1 MAKSR
6 GKAAP
11 NPLANG
17 ISPAPA
23 NNAPD
28 IAHRMNGNG
37 QLKPKPEETMRQ
49 DSTLMG
55 IPFGMPGMPGL
66 NFAMMPFFGCQYGQP
81 IPTGPFGGPATPFY
95 NGFGGIGLNQYG
107 NVYGTFNNYW
117 LMERNPCVALAEAVA
132 DAPVWSAELTWEY
145 REGLDDLDKKK
156 IEALVRDSF
165 DAHERDALKNLTL
178 ARSWGV
184 RQAENV
190 FAIDAKGRFI
200 FKKFKWLMPDLTMAL
215 RDEHGD
221 LVGMT
226 NQGVEL
232 DDPRRFTW
240 LAYDSKG
247 CNWYGR
253 SRKEN
258 FKTQWRLEES
268 LYAIMEYAQNV
279 QVRPFGKVSF
289 PYNSKE
295 PANSPNNLQ
304 CLANAQRIASGL
316 AAAQFVTTPNPFI
329 EWKEEMLK
337 IGLKPVDIEPYPI
350 EWYDKTGKDSMAG
363 FTNALAIT
371 NKGIVS
377 GCLMPPRAVLE
388 GPGTQAD
395 AETHSDTGVQVNENF
410 LGMLCETLSKG
421 VIDTVIVQNMGED
434 YRGAVKRVPSPLVD
448 KQMTF
453 NNDLVKL
460 VLGSDIGKELM
471 KRVVPLAP
479 IFEKSGVKINDFNQ
493 EKLADDVEAKA
504 AEDRAMELK
513 AKAPAGK
520 PKKLSIGPHKFSST
534 QIQLD
539 DKAADEIRTFGATI
553 PTEELAEDGV
563 ETDIH
568 VTVKYG
574 IHTDDVSEIEDALHS
589 WSGKEAM
596 YLVGKTSL
604 FPATED
610 HPYDVLK
617 MNVIS
622 GNLHELNRL
631 ISDSVECTDTYPVY
645 KPHVTVAYL
654 KAGEGK
660 KYVGRTLIHGD
671 WRRASV
677 LAFSDKAGT
686 RYPVRLAG
694 PIKASLAVESTTPI
708 DDKEKKRRKAFLF
721 ALLAFFAWQQ
731 DQASMGATAPY
742 VERLATILRDHMT
755 EAAHAVAESA
765 PIAEAAK
772 PMIAKQANALAIK
785 INETTSKQIITA
797 QTNGATLEE
806 AVKKTL
812 GKSIETRASVIEDDM
827 TFLAG
832 QIVNVAGAAIS
843 QRQLIWICA
852 DDEKVCPV
860 CSKLDGVVVEAG
872 QPFADGV
879 YLPVVDTHSFCRCK
893 IGLVPEKAEVA

>member
-1 MAKSR
+1 MAKSK

-17 ISPAPA
+17 IPPAPA
-23 NNAPD
+23 DLSDRDDFIKKLLQP
-28 IAHRMNGNG
+28 G
-37 QLKPKPEETMRQ
+37 LKPKPEETMRQ

-215 RDEHGD
+215 RDDHGD

-258 FKTQWRLEES
+258 FKTQWRLEEA

-279 QVRPFGKVSF
+279 QVRPFGKVSY
-289 PYNSKE
+289 PYNPQE
-295 PANSPNNLQ
+295 PANSANNVQ
-304 CLANAQRIASGL
+304 CRANAQGIAAGL
-316 AAAQFVTTPNPFI
+316 GAAQFVTTPNPFMP
-329 EWKEEMLK
+329 WKEEMLRLG
-337 IGLKPVDIEPYPI
+337 IKPVDMEPYPI

-421 VIDTVIVQNMGED
+421 VVDTVIVQNMGQD
-434 YRGAVKRVPSPLVD
+434 YRGAVKLVPSPLVD

-493 EKLADDVEAKA
+493 AKLADDVEAKA
-504 AEDRAMELK
+504 AEDRAMELQS
-513 AKAPAGK
+513 KAPAGK
-520 PKKLSIGPHKFSST
+520 PACPPV
-534 QIQLD
+534 
-539 DKAADEIRTFGATI
+539 KA
-553 PTEELAEDGV
+553 
-563 ETDIH
+563 
-568 VTVKYG
+568 
-574 IHTDDVSEIEDALHS
+574 S
-589 WSGKEAM
+589 
-596 YLVGKTSL
+596 
-604 FPATED
+604 TED
-610 HPYDVLK
+610 
-617 MNVIS
+617 
-622 GNLHELNRL
+622 E
-631 ISDSVECTDTYPVY
+631 E
-645 KPHVTVAYL
+645 
-654 KAGEGK
+654 
-660 KYVGRTLIHGD
+660 
-671 WRRASV
+671 
-677 LAFSDKAGT
+677 
-686 RYPVRLAG
+686 
-694 PIKASLAVESTTPI
+694 IKASLAVESTTPI

-731 DQASMGATAPY
+731 DQASAGATAPY

-765 PIAEAAK
+765 PIADAAK
-772 PMIAKQANALAIK
+772 LMIVKQANDLAIK

-827 TFLAG
+827 TFLAS

-843 QRQLIWICA
+843 QRQLVWICA
-852 DDEKVCPV
+852 DDEKVCPI

-879 YLPVVDTHSFCRCK
+879 YLPVVDTHSFCRCR
-893 IGLVPEKAEVA
+893 IGLIPEKAGVA